1 MKRYTFLLLIALGGT
16 ATGLAGAEPAQHA
29 MIEANARNV
38 TVIEKNQAFPL
49 VGPFDVVECL
59 DPECTITLE

>member
-16 ATGLAGAEPAQHA
+16 ATGLAGAAPTQHA
-29 MIEANARNV
+29 MIETNARNV

-49 VGPFDVVECL
+49 VGPFKVVECL